1 MSGSDKFSFLQ
12 EKIKDRK
19 EISGL
24 LSYWKFKDKKVV
36 FTNGCFDIIHRGHI
50 EYLSKARAL
59 GDILVVG
66 LNTDSSARKL
76 KGENRPVQD
85 EMSRALILASFTFV
99 DLVVMFSEE
108 TPYNLIKEI
117 IPDILVKGGDYE
129 IKDIVGN
136 DIVTRNGGE
145 VKTIPFLH
153 GYSTTNILK
162 KSVNQ

>member
-1 MSGSDKFSFLQ
+1 MLESDKLSFLQ

-19 EISGL
+19 EISSL
-24 LSYWKFKDKKVV
+24 LGYWKFKDKKVV

-50 EYLSKARAL
+50 EYLSKARNL

-66 LNTDSSARKL
+66 LNTDSSVRKL
-76 KGENRPVQD
+76 KKENRPVQD
-85 EMSRALILASFTFV
+85 EMSRAMILASFTFI

-117 IPDILVKGGDYE
+117 NPDILVKGGDYA

-136 DIVTRNGGE
+136 DIVTGNGGE
-145 VKTIPFLH
+145 VKIIPFLH

-162 KSVNQ
+162 KRVNQ

>member
-1 MSGSDKFSFLQ
+1 MLETDKLSFLKQ
-12 EKIKDRK
+12 KIKEK
-19 EISGL
+19 EEISKILG
-24 LSYWKFKDKKVV
+24 YWKFKDKKIV

-50 EYLSKARAL
+50 DYLSKARAL
-59 GDILVVG
+59 GNILVVG
-66 LNTDSSARKL
+66 LNTDISVKKL

-99 DLVVMFSEE
+99 DLVVMFSDE

-117 IPDILVKGGDYE
+117 KPDILVKGGDYK

-136 DIVTRNGGE
+136 NIVTDNGGE
-145 VKTIPFLH
+145 VKTIPFLQ

>member
-1 MSGSDKFSFLQ
+1 MLETDKLSFLKQ
-12 EKIKDRK
+12 KIKDK
-19 EISGL
+19 EEISKILG
-24 LSYWKFKDKKVV
+24 YWKFKDKKIV

-50 EYLSKARAL
+50 DYLSKARAL
-59 GDILVVG
+59 GNILVVG
-66 LNTDSSARKL
+66 LNTDISVRKL

-99 DLVVMFSEE
+99 DLVVMFSDE

-117 IPDILVKGGDYE
+117 KPDILVKGGDYR

-136 DIVTRNGGE
+136 NIVTDNGGE
-145 VKTIPFLH
+145 VKTIPFLQ